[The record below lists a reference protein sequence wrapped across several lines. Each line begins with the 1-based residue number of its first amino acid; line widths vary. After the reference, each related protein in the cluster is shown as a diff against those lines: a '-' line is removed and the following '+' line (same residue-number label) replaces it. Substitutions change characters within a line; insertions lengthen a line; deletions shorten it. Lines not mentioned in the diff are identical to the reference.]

1 MMARWGGEMIPRQ
14 YDALAALVGD
24 GDAIVVANPGLLAAR
39 VVQETLGCP
48 TASLLLQ
55 PGLVPSSD
63 APPEMPGGLTI
74 PTWLPRPL
82 RNLYWLGVDAAGY
95 LLVAPYLNRFRSGL
109 GLRPVGRL
117 FRWWLSPELVIGLF
131 PAWYA
136 APQRDWPT
144 PIRLAGFG
152 RYDGAG
158 AELPADVRD
167 FCAAGSP
174 PIAFTLG
181 TGMAHAGAFF
191 RRAVRACEAIGTR
204 GILLTKFP
212 EVVPRRLPP
221 TILHSRFAPFRQL
234 LPLCG
239 AVVHHRGI
247 GSTAAALDA
256 GCPQLVLPLAW
267 DQPDNAARI
276 ERMGVGLALGPRQRG
291 SGSMAR
297 ALSRLMTPQVRSRCA
312 SIAARARRED
322 GLETAADWVEQL
334 FASSRD
340 GR

>member
-1 MMARWGGEMIPRQ
+1 MHVILATVGTDGDVFPHIGLGRTLRARGHRVTVAAPETYRDRVAALDLEFCALATVEEVGRMIADPDLWHPLKSGRMMARWGGEMIPRQ

-136 APQRDWPT
+136 APQRDWP
-144 PIRLAGFG
+144 
-152 RYDGAG
+152 
-158 AELPADVRD
+158 
-167 FCAAGSP
+167 
-174 PIAFTLG
+174 
-181 TGMAHAGAFF
+181 
-191 RRAVRACEAIGTR
+191 
-204 GILLTKFP
+204 
-212 EVVPRRLPP
+212 
-221 TILHSRFAPFRQL
+221 
-234 LPLCG
+234 
-239 AVVHHRGI
+239 
-247 GSTAAALDA
+247 
-256 GCPQLVLPLAW
+256 
-267 DQPDNAARI
+267 
-276 ERMGVGLALGPRQRG
+276 
-291 SGSMAR
+291 
-297 ALSRLMTPQVRSRCA
+297 
-312 SIAARARRED
+312 
-322 GLETAADWVEQL
+322 
-334 FASSRD
+334 
-340 GR
+340 